1 LESIEALYS
10 SIKANKVLELE
21 WKCPGRRDPNN
32 QPEENQTEQEPQQ
45 LLSSMY

>member
-21 WKCPGRRDPNN
+21 WKCPGRRDPNE
-32 QPEENQTEQEPQQ
+32 PEENQTEQEPEQ
-45 LLSSMY
+45 LLSSM